1 MMSKLETNFLT
12 SEERLS
18 LIRDHKLEK
27 DGRKRDRMKFILLYN
42 DGWSYA
48 QIAKVLLLD
57 DQTLRNYLKD
67 YESGGMKSLLSF
79 HYTGRPTI
87 LSEFECKEL
96 EAHLSDNTYLT
107 SYQIR
112 KYIKAKYKKEYSKKG
127 IISLLH
133 KMGFVYK
140 KAKLV
145 PGNPDELKQEEF
157 VANYNKL
164 SENLPEDEEI
174 LFLDGV
180 HPTHNVRVA
189 YGWIKAG
196 VQKQVMSNTGRS
208 RLNINGAY
216 NPRSKEIIY
225 RNEETINAKSTGM
238 LILDILDKYPN
249 AKKLHIIMDNAGYNR
264 ANFIKTF
271 ENHSRV
277 NLIYLPP
284 YCPNLNLIERLWK
297 FLYKKVSVCR
307 RYKKFVDF
315 QNAILGFLDNI
326 AQYKDELDTLM
337 TENFNIIRHKNSNF
351 ILD

>member
-1 MMSKLETNFLT
+1 MSKLETNFLA

-112 KYIKAKYKKEYSKKG
+112 QYIKAKYTKEYSKKG

-145 PGNPDELKQEEF
+145 PGNPDEVKQEEF

-180 HPTHNVRVA
+180 HRAHNVRVA

-249 AKKLHIIMDNAGYNR
+249 AKKLHIILDNAGYNR

-307 RYKKFVDF
+307 RYKKFIDF

-337 TENFNIIRHKNSNF
+337 TENFNIIRLKPSNF

>member
-1 MMSKLETNFLT
+1 MQFL
-12 SEERLS
+12 
-18 LIRDHKLEK
+18 
-27 DGRKRDRMKFILLYN
+27 F
-42 DGWSYA
+42 
-48 QIAKVLLLD
+48 
-57 DQTLRNYLKD
+57 QT
-67 YESGGMKSLLSF
+67 E
-79 HYTGRPTI
+79 
-87 LSEFECKEL
+87 
-96 EAHLSDNTYLT
+96 
-107 SYQIR
+107 
-112 KYIKAKYKKEYSKKG
+112 
-127 IISLLH
+127 
-133 KMGFVYK
+133 
-140 KAKLV
+140 
-145 PGNPDELKQEEF
+145 
-157 VANYNKL
+157 
-164 SENLPEDEEI
+164 
-174 LFLDGV
+174 
-180 HPTHNVRVA
+180 
-189 YGWIKAG
+189 
-196 VQKQVMSNTGRS
+196 
-208 RLNINGAY
+208 Y

-249 AKKLHIIMDNAGYNR
+249 AKKLHIILDNAGYNR

-326 AQYKDELDTLM
+326 AQYKHELDTLM

>member
-1 MMSKLETNFLT
+1 MSKLETNFLA
-12 SEERLS
+12 SKERLS

-140 KAKLV
+140 KATL
-145 PGNPDELKQEEF
+145 
-157 VANYNKL
+157 Y
-164 SENLPEDEEI
+164 S
-174 LFLDGV
+174 
-180 HPTHNVRVA
+180 
-189 YGWIKAG
+189 
-196 VQKQVMSNTGRS
+196 VQHKIR
-208 RLNINGAY
+208 R
-216 NPRSKEIIY
+216 
-225 RNEETINAKSTGM
+225 
-238 LILDILDKYPN
+238 
-249 AKKLHIIMDNAGYNR
+249 
-264 ANFIKTF
+264 F
-271 ENHSRV
+271 ES
-277 NLIYLPP
+277 
-284 YCPNLNLIERLWK
+284 
-297 FLYKKVSVCR
+297 
-307 RYKKFVDF
+307 
-315 QNAILGFLDNI
+315 DNI

-337 TENFNIIRHKNSNF
+337 TENFNIIRHKPSNF

>member
-1 MMSKLETNFLT
+1 MSKLETNFLA

-96 EAHLSDNTYLT
+96 EAHLSYNTYLT

-112 KYIKAKYKKEYSKKG
+112 QYIKAKYTKEYSKKG

-145 PGNPDELKQEEF
+145 PGNPDEVKQEEF

-174 LFLDGV
+174 WESL
-180 HPTHNVRVA
+180 
-189 YGWIKAG
+189 
-196 VQKQVMSNTGRS
+196 
-208 RLNINGAY
+208 
-216 NPRSKEIIY
+216 
-225 RNEETINAKSTGM
+225 
-238 LILDILDKYPN
+238 
-249 AKKLHIIMDNAGYNR
+249 
-264 ANFIKTF
+264 
-271 ENHSRV
+271 
-277 NLIYLPP
+277 
-284 YCPNLNLIERLWK
+284 
-297 FLYKKVSVCR
+297 
-307 RYKKFVDF
+307 
-315 QNAILGFLDNI
+315 
-326 AQYKDELDTLM
+326 
-337 TENFNIIRHKNSNF
+337 
-351 ILD
+351 